1 MKTRGQDSIE
11 RQRFVEDTIGE
22 LLEKKQ
28 DFAFIKYAKKHDT
41 ENEYMRIGDFQGRT
55 ATFNITGMSCGEIID
70 EIARILI
77 LPHEKIT
84 PPASLVSDSRQ
95 LRSISSIF

>member
-1 MKTRGQDSIE
+1 MKTRGQYSIE
-11 RQRFVEDTIGE
+11 RKIFIENTIGD
-22 LLEKKQ
+22 LLKQKQ
-28 DFAFIKYAKKHDT
+28 DFAFIKYAKKYDT

-55 ATFNITGMSCGEIID
+55 ATFNITGLSCGEIID

-84 PPASLVSDSRQ
+84 PPASLVCDSRQ